1 MEGTI
6 VLDIDG
12 VLADTTRAAYVAAT
26 NGRLD
31 SIGKYD
37 LLLQDKLVA
46 ARMYELFLSTPFNLL
61 APVVQ
66 DALEM
71 VRELK
76 ADGARLI
83 ALTARPDCVT
93 EATSAWMRQWFPEIE
108 QIVFTEKGH
117 MKSDYINEYQNVIAF
132 VDDNAMNLNDVM
144 ENTDVP
150 IVIAPRIYCQDYTIN
165 ELTEENKNLIV
176 KANRYLIGLEDHRL
190 MYVRPSEIAA
200 VIKLAYTASLL
211 K

>member
-1 MEGTI
+1 
-6 VLDIDG
+6 
-12 VLADTTRAAYVAAT
+12 
-26 NGRLD
+26 
-31 SIGKYD
+31 
-37 LLLQDKLVA
+37 
-46 ARMYELFLSTPFNLL
+46 
-61 APVVQ
+61 
-66 DALEM
+66 
-71 VRELK
+71 
-76 ADGARLI
+76 
-83 ALTARPDCVT
+83 
-93 EATSAWMRQWFPEIE
+93 
-108 QIVFTEKGH
+108 